1 MPANAN
7 KLPLFMRLRNAAQ
20 FWKDG
25 HAAPSQFL
33 PSPQMLDDAANEIE
47 FLRDWIQ
54 AHGEQTDTC
63 TRRVLGTICGGCEC
77 GKLKTSNEKMEFL
90 EMKRDA
96 ERYRW
101 LRDGCNEKRSAASR
115 IAADCYGL
123 EWDAR
128 IDAAMA
134 EAPAVG

>member
-1 MPANAN
+1 MDDDM
-7 KLPLFMRLRNAAQ
+7 KELQRAA
-20 FWKDG
+20 DCAG
-25 HAAPSQFL
+25 L
-33 PSPQMLDDAANEIE
+33 E
-47 FLRDWIQ
+47 
-54 AHGEQTDTC
+54 
-63 TRRVLGTICGGCEC
+63 
-77 GKLKTSNEKMEFL
+77 MEFL